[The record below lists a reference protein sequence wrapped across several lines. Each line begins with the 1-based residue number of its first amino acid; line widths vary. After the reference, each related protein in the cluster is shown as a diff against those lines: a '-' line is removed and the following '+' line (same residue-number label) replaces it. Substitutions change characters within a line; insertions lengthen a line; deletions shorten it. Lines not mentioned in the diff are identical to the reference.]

1 MKSPITFYYPLANFS
16 EKTRPVIMRE
26 FASNGAKHLIVSD
39 GLFRI
44 IMQDGSLAKKISEEM
59 KQEGLSFIDGHAP
72 CGEFLDLNCPEESPR
87 NEMITRHKLALNIA
101 ASLGLETLTIHCGLD
116 FVRADV
122 PLQLHIQRVKDA
134 LEELLNEAEKCK
146 VIIAIENIWTPNCQP
161 DVLLDIKKDFPSDYL
176 GFCYDAGHANLID
189 ENHVH
194 CFNQTQN
201 DWLKILKLDKVK
213 WENRALEK
221 MLPHVVTCHLHDNDG
236 SSDQHRRIGS
246 GNVNW
251 QHIKSLLMQAPRLK
265 CIQSEVHPDLAN
277 ASIKDLCSDMKF
289 FALD

>member
-72 CGEFLDLNCPEESPR
+72 CGEFLDLNCPEESLR

>member
-1 MKSPITFYYPLANFS
+1 
-16 EKTRPVIMRE
+16 MRE